1 MRVLSTLR
9 WITIVAAIPAAVAT
23 VAAQTSGVD
32 AARRSIAAAAAARFG
47 AGTEVDVR
55 LTADVPATWHDQLET
70 ASIDPAARLGT
81 PVWVTFA
88 GAPGHSLRMSAD
100 VRVTV
105 DHVRT
110 AHPVLAGAVLAAEDF
125 VAVHEAVTG
134 LPFRRLPIA
143 AEVLG
148 ARALRSLAAGDVIQ
162 SGFIVAPLVVH
173 AGETVTAIARIGGV
187 EVSAR
192 FVAADNGRAGDVV
205 RVVNPET
212 KRTVRAR
219 VVTSGTVEVL
229 NER

>member
-1 MRVLSTLR
+1 MRILSTLR
-9 WITIVAAIPAAVAT
+9 WIAIVAAVPAAAAI
-23 VAAQTSGVD
+23 VAAQTTDVG

-47 AGTEVDVR
+47 VGAEVDVR

-70 ASIDPAARLGT
+70 ASLDPAARLGA

-88 GAPGHSLRMSAD
+88 GSPGHSLRISAD

-110 AHPVLAGAVLAAEDF
+110 THPVLAGAVLSAAD
-125 VAVHEAVTG
+125 VSDVREAVTG

-143 AEVLG
+143 AEVVG
-148 ARALRSLAAGDVIQ
+148 ARVLRSLAAGDIIQ
-162 SGFIVAPLVVH
+162 SGFIVLPLVVH
-173 AGETVTAIARIGGV
+173 AGEPVTAIARIGGV
-187 EVSAR
+187 EVSAQ
-192 FVAADNGRAGDVV
+192 FVAAENGRTGDLI

>member
-1 MRVLSTLR
+1 MRFLSTLR
-9 WITIVAAIPAAVAT
+9 WITIVAALPAAAAT
-23 VAAQTSGVD
+23 TAAQTTDVE
-32 AARRSIAAAAAARFG
+32 AARRSIAAAAVARFG
-47 AGTEVDVR
+47 AGAEVDVR

-70 ASIDPAARLGT
+70 ASIDPAARLGA

-88 GAPGHSLRMSAD
+88 GAAGHSLRVSAE
-100 VRVTV
+100 VHVTV
-105 DHVRT
+105 DHVRAT
-110 AHPVLAGAVLAAEDF
+110 HPVLAGAVLTAADF
-125 VAVHEAVTG
+125 SAVREAVTG
-134 LPFRRLPIA
+134 LPFRRLPTA
-143 AEVLG
+143 ADVLG

-162 SGFIVAPLVVH
+162 SGFIVAPLIVH
-173 AGETVTAIARIGGV
+173 AGEPVTVIARVGGV

-212 KRTVRAR
+212 KRTLRAR